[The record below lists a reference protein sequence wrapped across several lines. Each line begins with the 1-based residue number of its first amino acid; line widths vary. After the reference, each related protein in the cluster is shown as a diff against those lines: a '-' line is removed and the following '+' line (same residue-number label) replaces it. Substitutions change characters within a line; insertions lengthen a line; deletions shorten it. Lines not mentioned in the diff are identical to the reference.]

1 MTGENEL
8 ETSLR
13 DDLDAA
19 LETEVPEG
27 GQAAAPQNPIPAELP
42 PLEAPA
48 MWGKP
53 YKETFA
59 QIAGNPEQRAVAEKW
74 LEQWKETQGYVT
86 RKDQEFA
93 DYRKRLDPVYGAIQ
107 PYEQYWAQQG
117 MTTETGI
124 RQLLSYAEAL
134 ARDPASTI
142 QQFAQMYGVDL
153 QQLVAEQPYIPQEM
167 VALQQQIQQLQHANQ
182 QQQYQQQQSFHAR
195 LGEEIRA
202 FQTATDEQG
211 IPKAPHFE
219 RVFDTMLALAR
230 GGAAKNIQEAYDKAV
245 RLDAELQTEI
255 ASEKAKQEAAARAAE
270 ANKAAGAS
278 RTVKSKSTTET
289 QPNKSI
295 RSALEEGLAEM
306 GLT

>member
-1 MTGENEL
+1 MADL
-8 ETSLR
+8 DSETSLSIR
-13 DDLDAA
+13 DELESGLDTP
-19 LETEVPEG
+19 ETEAP
-27 GQAAAPQNPIPAELP
+27 AAVENPIPAELP

-117 MTTETGI
+117 MTTETGV

-134 ARDPASTI
+134 ARDPASMI
-142 QQFAQMYGVDL
+142 PRLAQMYGVDL

-167 VALQQQIQQLQHANQ
+167 VALQQQVQQLQQANMMQ
-182 QQQYQQQQSFHAR
+182 QQQQQQTFHAR

-202 FQTATDEQG
+202 FQTAADEQG
-211 IPKAPHFE
+211 NPRAPHFE

-230 GGAAKNIQEAYDKAV
+230 GGAATNIQDAYDKAV
-245 RLDAELQTEI
+245 RLDAELQTEL
-255 ASEKAKQEAAARAAE
+255 AAEKAKQEAAARAAE

-289 QPNKSI
+289 QPDKSI

>member
-1 MTGENEL
+1 MAGENEL

-93 DYRKRLDPVYGAIQ
+93 DYRKRLDPVQAVYA
-107 PYEQYWAQQG
+107 PYEQYWGQQG
-117 MTTETGI
+117 MSTEMGL
-124 RQLLSYAEAL
+124 RQVLSYAEQL
-134 ARDPASTI
+134 ARDPGGTI
-142 QQFAQMYGVDL
+142 MQLAGMYNVDL

-167 VALQQQIQQLQHANQ
+167 VALQQQIQQLQQANMMQ
-182 QQQYQQQQSFHAR
+182 QQQQQQAFHAR

-202 FQTATDEQG
+202 FQTAADEQG
-211 IPKAPHFE
+211 NP
-219 RVFDTMLALAR
+219 
-230 GGAAKNIQEAYDKAV
+230 
-245 RLDAELQTEI
+245 
-255 ASEKAKQEAAARAAE
+255 
-270 ANKAAGAS
+270 
-278 RTVKSKSTTET
+278 
-289 QPNKSI
+289 
-295 RSALEEGLAEM
+295 
-306 GLT
+306 

>member
-1 MTGENEL
+1 MADL
-8 ETSLR
+8 DSETSLSIR
-13 DDLDAA
+13 DELESG
-19 LETEVPEG
+19 LETPETEAH
-27 GQAAAPQNPIPAELP
+27 AAVENPIPAELP

-48 MWGKP
+48 MWGKQ

-93 DYRKRLDPVYGAIQ
+93 DYRKRLDPVYSVIQ

-117 MTTETGI
+117 MTTETGV
-124 RQLLSYAEAL
+124 RQLLAYAEGL
-134 ARDPASTI
+134 ARDPASMI
-142 QQFAQMYGVDL
+142 PHLAQMYGVDL

-182 QQQYQQQQSFHAR
+182 QQQYQQQQAFHAR